1 MAFFVIPP
9 DIEIMSY
16 GIYLKLSAGLI
27 AYLIVRKNKLSIK
40 EATEKRLGEEPYTS
54 KKEEE

>member
-1 MAFFVIPP
+1 VVFFVIPP

-16 GIYLKLSAGLI
+16 GIYLKLSTGLI

-40 EATEKRLGEEPYTS
+40 TVE
-54 KKEEE
+54 